1 MTIASDMAELFWYL
15 MSLLTYCSILEA
27 RQAAARKTLTGRI
40 KPFMASDHFVTP
52 RKPYGYWAS

>member
-52 RKPYGYWAS
+52 